1 MAATRPVHRRTVTM
15 TVHVA
20 RDAPGDLLDG
30 VDARLAAVDCVA
42 SVDALDVRGVT
53 PSLNDLRVAVRADLR
68 LHGEGGDPAS
78 DVEELADGFG
88 VHEVSV
94 G

>member
-1 MAATRPVHRRTVTM
+1 M

-30 VDARLAAVDCVA
+30 VHARLDAVDCVA
-42 SVDALDVRGVT
+42 GVDALDVRGVT

-68 LHGEGGDPAS
+68 LRGEGGDPERDAARL
-78 DVEELADGFG
+78 EAGFG